1 MNRGFTLIE
10 FLIYIAIVGTVLLA
24 TGAIGFNVLFGKAKL
39 MAIEEVSQNARFT
52 MERIAMSVRNAETI
66 QSPVPGASDSVL
78 ALKMAD
84 KTKNP
89 TSFVL
94 SNGSLQIK
102 EGPGAFVSLTSSE
115 TMVTALQFSN
125 ISYPNTPGT
134 IRIQMT
140 LQYTNPSNRPEY
152 RFSKT
157 FYTTATVRK
166 K

>member
-10 FLIYIAIVGTVLLA
+10 FLIYIAIVGTVLLV

-89 TSFVL
+89 TSFRL
-94 SNGSLQIK
+94 SDGSFK
-102 EGPGAFVSLTSSE
+102 ESPGAFVNLTSSE

-140 LQYTNPSNRPEY
+140 LQYTNPLNRPEY
-152 RFSKT
+152 RFSKI
-157 FYTTATVRK
+157 FYTTATIRK